1 MLHLMQIDMN
11 YDASKT
17 PKYSNAES
25 INKTLRALVMAR
37 EGGACRRWIP
47 PKAWRRDAPVLA
59 GGSGIKP
66 LNPR

>member
-37 EGGACRRWIP
+37 EEE
-47 PKAWRRDAPVLA
+47 LA
-59 GGSGIKP
+59 AMDSSEGMEVASI
-66 LNPR
+66 R